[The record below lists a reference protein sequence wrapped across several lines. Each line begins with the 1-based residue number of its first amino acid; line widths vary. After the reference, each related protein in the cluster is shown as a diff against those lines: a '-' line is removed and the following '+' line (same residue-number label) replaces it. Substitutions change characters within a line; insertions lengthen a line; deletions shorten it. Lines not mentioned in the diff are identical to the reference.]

1 MKNDKYLELIGF
13 LEELKNIRK
22 IVDIHGYDFLVLV
35 ISKYIHK
42 NLGIISTRQQRIR
55 SFLMIEHLL
64 KEISFV
70 LQSNIYK
77 IKHYPDCTKELI
89 VQTNQLFSG
98 QKAPLYYLEIV
109 YSDILDNSIT
119 FNISHSGVWIVQTD
133 KEDTKRLASI
143 EEIMLLLDNI
153 LCDLDGDSTILV
165 KILMTFLHFIKQ
177 SDLFLP
183 RTSGVLL

>member
-1 MKNDKYLELIGF
+1 MKGDKYLELIGF
-13 LEELKNIRK
+13 LEELIIAREIIN
-22 IVDIHGYDFLVLV
+22 IHGYDFLVLV

-42 NLGIISTRQQRIR
+42 NLGIISTRQQRIQ
-55 SFLMIEHLL
+55 SFLIIERLL
-64 KEISFV
+64 KEISFI
-70 LQSNIYK
+70 LQNNIFE
-77 IKHYPDCTKELI
+77 IKHFPDCTKELI
-89 VQTNQLFSG
+89 IQTNRSFSG

-109 YSDILDNSIT
+109 YSDIFDSSIT
-119 FNISHSGVWIVQTD
+119 YNISHSGVWIVQTD
-133 KEDTKRLASI
+133 KEDIKRLASI
-143 EEIMLLLDNI
+143 EEILLVLDSI